1 MRKRLATS
9 LSAVLISAGVATG
22 AALLTAAPAQADW
35 KTCNG
40 DLEAFEIEN
49 PTADTICLSTEVAG
63 SLTAPVHGDLPCQE
77 ALEVQAGVPERLAAQ
92 ACADAVR

>member
-1 MRKRLATS
+1 MRKRFAAS
-9 LSAVLISAGVATG
+9 LSAALISAGVATG
-22 AALLTAAPAQADW
+22 AALLTAAPAQATWSD
-35 KTCNG
+35 CNQ
-40 DLEAFEIEN
+40 DLEAFEIGT
-49 PTADTICLSTEVAG
+49 PVTDTICLSTEVAG